1 MIEAYINTNISFGFV
16 LNDYALKKKFNFS
29 KKCVCYAAFKMHVE
43 KWLLVISMSVMTN
56 LISVENSI
64 HREYET
70 SVVVLKIAWLA
81 FLMF

>member
-1 MIEAYINTNISFGFV
+1 
-16 LNDYALKKKFNFS
+16 
-29 KKCVCYAAFKMHVE
+29 MHVE